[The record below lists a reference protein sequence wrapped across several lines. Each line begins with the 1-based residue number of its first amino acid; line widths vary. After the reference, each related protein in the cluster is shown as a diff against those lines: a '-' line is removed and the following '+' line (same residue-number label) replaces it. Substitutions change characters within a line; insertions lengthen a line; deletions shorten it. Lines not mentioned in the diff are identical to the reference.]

1 MKKNFDRVLLVQPES
16 ELSSY
21 TSALLD
27 EIGFRHVLHAA
38 TPEQAEQVWNSAQAK
53 KRPIQ
58 VVICDDAIDG
68 GALSLEQRLQ
78 AQSMVIISSEQ
89 NHENVRIAAR
99 VGLSRLMFKPYGRE
113 QLEKCISK
121 VIS

>member
-38 TPEQAEQVWNSAQAK
+38 TPEQAEQVWNSARAK

-58 VVICDDAIDG
+58 IVICDNAIDG
-68 GALSLEQRLQ
+68 GALALEQRLK
-78 AQSMVIISSEQ
+78 AQSMVIISSEK
-89 NHENVRIAAR
+89 NTENVRIAAK
-99 VGLSRLMFKPYGRE
+99 VGLPHLIFRPYGRE

-121 VIS
+121 IIS

>member
-38 TPEQAEQVWNSAQAK
+38 NAEQAEQVWNSAQTK

-68 GALSLEQRLQ
+68 GALALEERLKP
-78 AQSMVIISSEQ
+78 QSMVIISSEK
-89 NHENVRIAAR
+89 NTENIRIAAR
-99 VGLSRLMFKPYGRE
+99 VGLSRLIFRPYGRD

-121 VIS
+121 VLS

>member
-38 TPEQAEQVWNSAQAK
+38 SLEQAEQVWKSAQAK

-68 GALSLEQRLQ
+68 GALALEQHFQ
-78 AQSMVIISSEQ
+78 AQTMVIISTEQ
-89 NHENVRIAAR
+89 NTENVRIAAK
-99 VGLSRLMFKPYGRE
+99 VGLNRLIFKPYGRE
-113 QLEKCISK
+113 QLENCISK